1 MPTATTKNKLIFF
14 SPPTHSSGCSP
25 LVGEKVQAGFPSP
38 ADDYIEEQLDL
49 NKYCISNPPATF
61 FVRVEGDSMIDA
73 GINKGDL
80 LVVDRSR
87 EVHSSDIV
95 IAVLDGEFTLKRLIT
110 RNNRFFLCPE
120 NPKYSSIELT
130 EDMEFEIWGK
140 VTKVI
145 HDL

>member
-1 MPTATTKNKLIFF
+1 MPKATTKNRLIFF
-14 SPPTHSSGCSP
+14 SPPTQSSGCSP

-38 ADDYIEEQLDL
+38 ADDYVEEQLDL

-61 FVRVEGDSMIDA
+61 FVRVEGDSMVDA

-95 IAVLDGEFTLKRLIT
+95 IAVINGEFTLKRLIT
-110 RNNRFFLCPE
+110 KNNRFFLCPE
-120 NPKYSSIELT
+120 NPKYSSIKLT
-130 EDMEFEIWGK
+130 EDMEFEVWGK

>member
-1 MPTATTKNKLIFF
+1 MPTAKDKLFFF
-14 SPPTHSSGCSP
+14 SPPSSSNGCSP

-49 NKYCISNPPATF
+49 NKYCITNPPATF
-61 FVRVEGDSMIDA
+61 FVRVEGDSMVNA
-73 GINKGDL
+73 GISKGDL

-87 EVHSSDIV
+87 EVHSNDIV
-95 IAVLDGEFTLKRLIT
+95 IAILDGEFTLKRLIAKK
-110 RNNRFFLCPE
+110 NRFFLYPE
-120 NPKYSSIELT
+120 NSEYSQIELT

-145 HDL
+145 HEL